1 VSGGAVE
8 VCADLRGTP
17 VLVGRLWTRTR
28 GGRESATFQYDAQW
42 LAHPERFALEP
53 ALSLDA
59 AAFHTAQ
66 DRALFGALGDS
77 APDRWGR
84 MLLARAERHRA
95 RREGRAPRALR
106 EVDYLMGVAD
116 ATRLGALRFRTTEG
130 GPFLAEP
137 GEGAAAIPPLVD
149 LRRLL
154 SAASR
159 VESDDA
165 SDEDLRLLVAPG
177 SSLGGARPKASVRD
191 RDGSLAIAKFPSNA
205 DDYDVVRWE
214 GVALALARRAGIQ
227 VPAWR
232 LAAVA
237 GRAVL
242 VLARFDR
249 RGSERIPF
257 ISALSLLGAADGDT
271 RSYPEMAEALRRYG
285 AATATDLHQLWRRLL
300 FSVLVSNTDDHL
312 RNHGFLCEGP
322 EGWRLSPA
330 YDMNP
335 TPPDVKPRVLAT
347 AITLDGD
354 ATASFDLTLSVIA
367 HFALDLGRARRIA
380 GEVAAAVAGWRAE
393 AKRQGLSKKA
403 QERMAPAFEHADLAA
418 ARARRQGARPPT
430 PIADFY
436 GRTVT

>member
-1 VSGGAVE
+1 MSGGVVE
-8 VCADLRGTP
+8 VCADLHGTP
-17 VLVGRLWTRTR
+17 VPVGRLWTRTR
-28 GGRESATFQYDAQW
+28 GGHESATFQYDARW

-66 DRALFGALGDS
+66 GRALFGALGDS

-84 MLLARAERHRA
+84 TLLARAERHRA

-106 EVDYLMGVAD
+106 EIDCLLGIAD
-116 ATRLGALRFRTTEG
+116 ATRLGALRFRTTED
-130 GPFLAEP
+130 GPFLAAS
-137 GEGAAAIPPLVD
+137 GAEAIPPLVA
-149 LRRLL
+149 LSRLL
-154 SAASR
+154 GAAGR

-165 SDEDLRLLVAPG
+165 SDEDLRLLLAPG

-214 GVALALARRAGIQ
+214 GVALALAARAGIQ

-232 LAAVA
+232 LASVA
-237 GRAVL
+237 GRGVL

-249 RGSERIPF
+249 RGPERVPF
-257 ISALSLLGAADGDT
+257 LSAMSLLGAADGEA
-271 RSYPEMAEALRRYG
+271 RSYPEIADAVRRYG
-285 AATATDLHQLWRRLL
+285 AATTTDLRQLWRRLL

-312 RNHGFLCEGP
+312 RNHGFLYEGP

-330 YDMNP
+330 YDLNP

-354 ATASFDLTLSVIA
+354 ATASFESALSVSA
-367 HFALDLGRARRIA
+367 HFALDLAPARRVA
-380 GEVAAAVAGWRAE
+380 REVAAAVAGWRAE
-393 AKRQGLSKKA
+393 ASRRGLSRKA
-403 QERMAPAFEHADLAA
+403 QERMAPAFDHADLAA
-418 ARARRQGARPPT
+418 ARARR
-430 PIADFY
+430 
-436 GRTVT
+436 

>member
-1 VSGGAVE
+1 MSGGVVE

-17 VLVGRLWTRTR
+17 VLVGRLWTRAH
-28 GGRESATFQYDAQW
+28 GGHESATFQYDAQW

-84 MLLARAERHRA
+84 TLLSRAERHRA
-95 RREGRAPRALR
+95 RREGRAPHAPR
-106 EVDYLMGVAD
+106 EIDYLLGVAD

-130 GPFLAEP
+130 GPFLAAS
-137 GEGAAAIPPLVD
+137 GAEAIPPLIA
-149 LRRLL
+149 LSRLL
-154 SAASR
+154 GAAGR

-227 VPAWR
+227 VPVWR
-232 LAAVA
+232 MESVA
-237 GRAVL
+237 RRGVL
-242 VLARFDR
+242 VLGRFDR
-249 RGSERIPF
+249 RGGERIPF
-257 ISALSLLGAADGDT
+257 ISAMSLLGAADGDA
-271 RSYPEMAEALRRYG
+271 RSYPEIADALRQYG
-285 AATATDLHQLWRRLL
+285 AATTTDLHQLWRRLL

-312 RNHGFLCEGP
+312 RNHGFLYEGP

-330 YDMNP
+330 YDLNP

-354 ATASFDLTLSVIA
+354 ATASFGLAMSVSA
-367 HFALDLGRARRIA
+367 HFALDLARAKRIA
-380 GEVAAAVAGWRAE
+380 GAVAAAVAGWRAE
-393 AKRQGLSKKA
+393 ARRQGLSNKA

-418 ARARRQGARPPT
+418 ARARR
-430 PIADFY
+430 
-436 GRTVT
+436 